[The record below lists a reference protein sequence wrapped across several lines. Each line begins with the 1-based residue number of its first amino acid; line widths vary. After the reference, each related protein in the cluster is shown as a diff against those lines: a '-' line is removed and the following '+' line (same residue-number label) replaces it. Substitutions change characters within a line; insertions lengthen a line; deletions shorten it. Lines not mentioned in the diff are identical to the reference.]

1 MTAEPD
7 PWELLRARLIRT
19 RPAADPARIIAEAA
33 PSRLVGPDRQKFAL
47 LIARAMM
54 LKQEVP
60 S

>member
-1 MTAEPD
+1 MPSESD
-7 PWELLRARLIRT
+7 PWEVLRDRLIKT

-33 PSRLVGPDRQKFAL
+33 PTQLVGTDRLRYAL
-47 LIARAMM
+47 AIAKAMT